1 MTTQTLKPI
10 KPSNDII
17 DALESR
23 LAEIESDIEAMR
35 KSQSLAADDMIATYC
50 TKARILRN
58 RIARERGTITPP
70 LLLKT

>member
-10 KPSNDII
+10 KQSNDII

-35 KSQSLAADDMIATYC
+35 KSQSLAANDMIATYS

-58 RIARERGTITPP
+58 RIARERGITN
-70 LLLKT
+70 TR